1 MRTVEEVYGEGFG
14 ELDAFEAALDES
26 LDPRG
31 LNNLMFGIVEELG
44 LSRGAA
50 ALDVGA
56 REGLHCIELARRFGF
71 DVLGVEPVRR
81 HLDGAGEALRTLA
94 VDEPDVASRVRIEEG
109 VAERLPVADASVD
122 LIWCRDVLI
131 HVEDLRAVF
140 GEFRRVLRPGGR
152 VLLFMMT
159 ATEWLTAAEAER
171 LWPVSA
177 IHASSADP
185 RNIDAAIAASGLTV
199 ERCVDLHGEIR
210 EFLEETGV
218 GRSSRQLL
226 WISRLLRDRPT
237 YEERFGTAAYEV
249 MLTDCLWGVYQMIGK
264 LNPRLYLLLRS

>member
-14 ELDAFEAALDES
+14 ELDAFETTLDES

-31 LNNLMFGIVEELG
+31 LNNLMFGIVGELG
-44 LSRGAA
+44 LPRGSAA
-50 ALDVGA
+50 VDVGA
-56 REGLHCIELARRFGF
+56 REGFHCI
-71 DVLGVEPVRR
+71 D
-81 HLDGAGEALRTLA
+81 
-94 VDEPDVASRVRIEEG
+94 
-109 VAERLPVADASVD
+109 
-122 LIWCRDVLI
+122 
-131 HVEDLRAVF
+131 
-140 GEFRRVLRPGGR
+140 EFRRVLRPGGR

-159 ATEWLTAAEAER
+159 ATEWLTAAEAKR

-185 RNIDAAIAASGLTV
+185 RNIDAAIAGSGLTV

-264 LNPRLYLLLRS
+264 LNPRLYLLVRS

>member
-1 MRTVEEVYGEGFG
+1 MRTVEEVYGEGFA
-14 ELDAFEAALDES
+14 ELDAFEAELDES

-31 LNNLMFGIVEELG
+31 LNNLMFGIVGELG
-44 LSRGAA
+44 LPPGSTVV
-50 ALDVGA
+50 DVGA
-56 REGLHCIELARRFGF
+56 REGFHCIELARRFGF

-81 HLDGAGEALRTLA
+81 HLDGAAAALQALGSE
-94 VDEPDVASRVRIEEG
+94 EPEVASRVRVEEG

-131 HVEDLRAVF
+131 HVEDLHAVF
-140 GEFRRVLRPGGR
+140 REFHRALRPGGCA
-152 VLLFMMT
+152 LLFMMT
-159 ATEWLTAAEAER
+159 ATDWLTAAEAQR

-185 RNIDAAIAASGLTV
+185 EHIDAAVAASGLSV
-199 ERCVDLHGEIR
+199 EQVVDLNGEIR
-210 EFLEETGV
+210 EFLEEAGA

-226 WISRLLRDRPT
+226 WISRLLRNRPH
-237 YEERFGTAAYEV
+237 YEQQFGVAAYEV

-264 LNPRLYLLLRS
+264 LNPRVYLLAR